1 MEEPPFHRRR
11 TGKDEPMFRRLGLT
25 WLTLAALGC
34 ASTPYQQPI
43 DVSPVVPGRGERVVV
58 DQAMILFDSS
68 GSISRTKQFPGEK
81 ALLESFVASM
91 PDGSYEA
98 GALAFGGFERQTLPL
113 AKFDRNALASH
124 AKDVRYLSEGT
135 PIHTILG
142 EAQESLAGKQKRS
155 AVVLL
160 SDGLY
165 KDVVGRDVESELSFD
180 SARKLA
186 ESYDGKLCLHTVQV
200 GNEAAGTEFLRKL
213 ASTTDCGSSRSAAS
227 LSDASSLQAF
237 QREIFMGAAA
247 APVAAVP
254 SDSDGDGVIDPRDQ
268 CPNTPQGAKVD
279 ARGCW
284 VLEWVY
290 FETNSAKILPAS
302 ESRIAAEVLP
312 VLEKNPKL
320 RIRVDGHTDS
330 RGSTAYNQ
338 KLSEQRANAVRDFLI
353 AKGVAATRVEAK
365 GFGEAKPIAPND
377 TAANLQKNRTTEIT
391 AIR

>member
-1 MEEPPFHRRR
+1 
-11 TGKDEPMFRRLGLT
+11 MFRRLGLT

-186 ESYDGKLCLHTVQV
+186 ESYDGKH
-200 GNEAAGTEFLRKL
+200 
-213 ASTTDCGSSRSAAS
+213 
-227 LSDASSLQAF
+227 ASSLQAF

-377 TAANLQKNRTTEIT
+377 TAANLQKNRRTEIT